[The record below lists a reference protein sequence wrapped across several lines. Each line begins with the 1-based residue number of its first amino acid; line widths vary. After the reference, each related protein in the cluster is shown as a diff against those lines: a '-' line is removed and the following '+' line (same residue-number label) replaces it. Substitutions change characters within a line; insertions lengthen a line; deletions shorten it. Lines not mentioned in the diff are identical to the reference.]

1 MQYPR
6 PGASPQ
12 VFDIVSVGHLCIDS
26 ILLPQRQT
34 PFIVLGGSATYASL
48 AARRLEA
55 RVAVVSKVGADFPEA
70 YRWWLNQEGINTS
83 GLTKDE
89 NAQTTRYE
97 LKYNDDLSDRTLL
110 LKGKAPPLA
119 VEDLPNPLKAL
130 AIHLAPIA
138 GEIPYEV
145 AEQLRKSAD
154 VLSFDPQGL
163 VRRFDENGNITHDAL
178 PDARILDLI
187 NIYKSSK
194 AEIEAITGLTEL
206 NQAIKAIHDHGTK
219 IVIVTLGSEGA
230 VLSAEGT
237 RCDVPACKPEKL
249 VDPTGAG
256 DAFIGGFLREYV
268 NDENILRCAC
278 VGAATASFVVE
289 GIGPTSFGDKTQ
301 VYQRARELYEK
312 EIIKQ

>member
-1 MQYPR
+1 MQYLGR
-6 PGASPQ
+6 GASPQ
-12 VFDIVSVGHLCIDS
+12 VFDIVPVGHLCIDS
-26 ILLPQRQT
+26 IILPQRQT
-34 PFIVLGGSATYASL
+34 PFVVLGGSAAYASL

-83 GLTKDE
+83 GLAKAE

-119 VEDLPNPLKAL
+119 VEDLPNPLKAM

-138 GEIPYEV
+138 GEVPYEV

-163 VRRFDENGNITHDAL
+163 VRRFDENGNITHGAL

-194 AEIEAITGLTEL
+194 VEIEAITGLTEL
-206 NQAIKAIHDHGTK
+206 NQAIKAIHDHGVK

-230 VLSAEGT
+230 VLSVEGT
-237 RCDVPACKPEKL
+237 RYDVPACKPEKL

-289 GIGPTSFGDKTQ
+289 GVGPTSFGDKTQ

-312 EIIKQ
+312 EIKQ